1 MPDDRERED
10 TTDNHDDSDRDQSD
24 ADAGFSFSL
33 PPIRLPPLFP
43 EDFRVLWP
51 AGDTPPHRV
60 SKRTAA
66 AALVAFDLV
75 DAALALT
82 VDSVAVT
89 AARTVG
95 GSLIAAGTFGL
106 LGVPYVL
113 EAVAALAG
121 YGWLTVAPTLTLLLL
136 VRAVREVF

>member
-1 MPDDRERED
+1 MPDDRD
-10 TTDNHDDSDRDQSD
+10 GANADDNRTDSDRDQS
-24 ADAGFSFSL
+24 DAGFSFSL

-43 EDFRVLWP
+43 KDFRVLWP
-51 AGDTPPHRV
+51 VGDTPPHRV

-66 AALVAFDLV
+66 AALVAFDV
-75 DAALALT
+75 ADGALALT

-106 LGVPYVL
+106 LGVPYAL

-136 VRAVREVF
+136 VRGVREVL